1 VTFQIKY
8 LGYINRLIIRLI
20 GISVR
25 YEGYEYNKDECLCR
39 FFVSNHS
46 ELW

>member
-1 VTFQIKY
+1 LLNRFRT
-8 LGYINRLIIRLI
+8 INLIVCTDKPGLR
-20 GISVR
+20 ISVR
-25 YEGYEYNKDECLCR
+25 YEGYQYNKDECLCR